1 VRRAVR
7 IFLPAVLAFSAGLAA
22 LAGVSTA
29 SPQKPGESNHT
40 KARVAAAPPN
50 QPSSDPVIEWNRILN
65 TLQAT
70 PGVQPATIQPTYE
83 LAVTHAAIYDAVVSI
98 DHSDKPYL
106 FSIAAPRHSSLA
118 AAADTAAHD
127 ALVGLYPSQK
137 PTLDQ
142 DYAQLLGQVK
152 PGARKTAGVVVG
164 RVAAAGLLA
173 LRATDGSQAPLLP
186 YTPGSQPGDFQPV
199 PPNHTNPPQF
209 DQWRFVTPFALN
221 SPSQFR
227 PAPPPALSSTAYA
240 QATNEVKSLGI
251 NVGSTRTADQTQLA
265 MFWNPSPWA
274 TFNQIAQ
281 TAAIAQGSTLSQN
294 ARTFALLNLTL
305 ADTAIA
311 FYDAKYTYNLWRPV
325 TAITSTNTGNPAVVS
340 DPNWTPLV
348 ATANDPSY
356 PGAHSAIGAASAVV
370 LSSIFGPK
378 FDFAVTSSALPGVER
393 SFSSFQAAAE
403 EAGLS
408 RIFAGVHTRIDH
420 VAGQQLGTRVAHFV
434 VDNLPTPRG
443 RSER

>member
-7 IFLPAVLAFSAGLAA
+7 TFLPAVLAVSAGLAS

-29 SPQKPGESNHT
+29 SAQKHRVTTREE
-40 KARVAAAPPN
+40 ARAAVVSPN
-50 QPSSDPVIEWNRILN
+50 QPSSDPVIDWNRILN
-65 TLQAT
+65 ALQAT
-70 PGVQPATIQPTYE
+70 TGVQPPTVQPTYE

-98 DHSDKPYL
+98 DHSAKPYL
-106 FSIAAPRHSSLA
+106 FGIAAPRNASLA

-127 ALVGLYPSQK
+127 ALVALYPSQK
-137 PTLDQ
+137 STLDQ
-142 DYAQLLGQVK
+142 DYAQLLGQVE
-152 PGARKTAGVVVG
+152 PSARKDAGVVVG

-173 LRATDGSQAPLLP
+173 LRSNDGSQAPLLP
-186 YTPGSQPGDFQPV
+186 YTPGTQPGDFQPV

-209 DQWRFVTPFALN
+209 DQWRFVTPFALTGAD
-221 SPSQFR
+221 QFR
-227 PAPPPALSSTAYA
+227 PGPPPALSSSAYA
-240 QATNEVKSLGI
+240 TATNEVKSLGI
-251 NVGSTRTADQTQLA
+251 KTGSARTSDQTQIA
-265 MFWNPSPWA
+265 TFWNPSPWA

-281 TAAIAQGSTLSQN
+281 TAAIAHGSTLSQN
-294 ARTFALLNLTL
+294 ARTFALLNMTL
-305 ADTAIA
+305 ADTVIA

-325 TAITSTNTGNPAVVS
+325 TAITSTNTGNSAVVS

-348 ATANDPSY
+348 TTANDPSY
-356 PGAHSAIGAASAVV
+356 PGAHSAISAASAAI

-393 SFSSFQAAAE
+393 TFESFPAAAE

-420 VAGQQLGTRVAHFV
+420 VAGRQLGTQVARFV
-434 VDNLPTPRG
+434 LGNFLTPHRDSA
-443 RSER
+443 R